1 MCDRLKEDRRVVH
14 RVATIDNEWQ
24 RVISSGTPNEND
36 TLNFKE
42 WMIVILTMTKTDILL
57 QFMDGTL
64 AKGHIT
70 TNNKISVK
78 C

>member
-1 MCDRLKEDRRVVH
+1 M
-14 RVATIDNEWQ
+14 
-24 RVISSGTPNEND
+24 ISSGTPNEND

-64 AKGHIT
+64 TKGHIT
-70 TNNKISVK
+70 TNN
-78 C
+78 

>member
-1 MCDRLKEDRRVVH
+1 M
-14 RVATIDNEWQ
+14 
-24 RVISSGTPNEND
+24 ISSGTPNEND